1 MVSMSAPT
9 AGAARDER
17 RDDGAGSGGHCSIA
31 RVRRLL
37 GWIGGVVGGIAAYR
51 WLRGRPP
58 VAPEPSAEPAPD
70 AADERAEELRAKL
83 AESRVAEPVVEETP
97 PESVAEEE
105 PGPPPEPES
114 PEDRR
119 ARVHEEGRAALDEM
133 RSDGAG

>member
-1 MVSMSAPT
+1 M
-9 AGAARDER
+9 
-17 RDDGAGSGGHCSIA
+17 
-31 RVRRLL
+31 RRLL

-58 VAPEPSAEPAPD
+58 VAPEPPAEAASA
-70 AADERAEELRAKL
+70 AADQRAEELRARL

-97 PESVAEEE
+97 LE
-105 PGPPPEPES
+105 PVSDSEPDPVPEPES

-133 RSDGAG
+133 RSDGTG

>member
-1 MVSMSAPT
+1 
-9 AGAARDER
+9 
-17 RDDGAGSGGHCSIA
+17 
-31 RVRRLL
+31 VRRLL

-58 VAPEPSAEPAPD
+58 VASEPSAEPAPT
-70 AADERAEELRAKL
+70 AADERAEELRARL

-97 PESVAEEE
+97 PEPVADGE
-105 PGPPPEPES
+105 PGPPAEPES

-119 ARVHEEGRAALDEM
+119 ARVHDEGRAALDEM

>member
-1 MVSMSAPT
+1 M
-9 AGAARDER
+9 
-17 RDDGAGSGGHCSIA
+17 
-31 RVRRLL
+31 RRLL

-58 VAPEPSAEPAPD
+58 TAPEPAAEPVPA
-70 AADERAEELRAKL
+70 AADERAAELRARL

-97 PESVAEEE
+97 PEPVAEQE
-105 PGPPPEPES
+105 PDPVPEPES

>member
-1 MVSMSAPT
+1 M
-9 AGAARDER
+9 
-17 RDDGAGSGGHCSIA
+17 
-31 RVRRLL
+31 RRLL

-51 WLRGRPP
+51 WLRARPP
-58 VAPEPSAEPAPD
+58 AAPEPSAEPAPT

-97 PESVAEEE
+97 PEPVAKEE

-119 ARVHEEGRAALDEM
+119 ARVHEAGRSALDEM
-133 RSDGAG
+133 KSDGAG

>member
-1 MVSMSAPT
+1 M
-9 AGAARDER
+9 
-17 RDDGAGSGGHCSIA
+17 
-31 RVRRLL
+31 RRLL

-51 WLRGRPP
+51 WLRRRPP
-58 VAPEPSAEPAPD
+58 AAPSAEPAPT
-70 AADERAEELRAKL
+70 AADERAEELRARL

-97 PESVAEEE
+97 LEPVAEEE
-105 PGPPPEPES
+105 PDPVPEPES